1 MSHDLQ
7 MLQASRTRTVLLL
20 QSGPSTPSIRL
31 DLERAGYEALSVLT
45 RADAAQ
51 RVVERIGPE
60 VVVFE
65 VPGQDLEDRV
75 KAAQLLRRTTHAAL
89 LWFCSKPSDEL
100 LKQLFAA
107 ALHGFLVP
115 PCSAGQLR
123 ATMET
128 AVALRQRELTASE
141 PAGDNGS
148 SARASRALERIG
160 DVLSEWTVGPW
171 THGQPAVRRHVE
183 GLDELSEREWDVLR
197 LLLTSLR
204 PAQIARELGI
214 SLNTVRNH
222 LKSIYG
228 KLDVHSQAELID
240 LVKGNTPA

>member
-1 MSHDLQ
+1 M
-7 MLQASRTRTVLLL
+7 LLL

-45 RADAAQ
+45 RADAAE

-60 VVVFE
+60 LVVFE
-65 VPGQDLEDRV
+65 VPGTDLEDRV
-75 KAAQLLRRTTHAAL
+75 RAAQTLRARASAAI
-89 LWFCSKPSDEL
+89 LWFCAKPTPEL
-100 LKQLFAA
+100 LARLAPAA
-107 ALHGFLVP
+107 AHGFLVP
-115 PCSAGQLR
+115 PCGSGQLQ
-123 ATMET
+123 ATIET
-128 AVALRQRELTASE
+128 AVAMRQRELSGTSHDDAS
-141 PAGDNGS
+141 A
-148 SARASRALERIG
+148 ARAKRALERIG

-171 THGQPAVRRHVE
+171 THGQPTVRRHVE
-183 GLDELSEREWDVLR
+183 GMDELSEREWDVLR

-228 KLDVHSQAELID
+228 KLNVHSQAELID
-240 LVKGNTPA
+240 LVKGHQPA